1 MKLQRRHWLGN
12 FAWRV
17 EMTRQGTA
25 RDTKINIIEFEFPL
39 CILLLCVRV
48 DKNVACLSSLIS
60 MSATLTGARVT
71 NEIAKREQKTLII
84 HLLNIM

>member
-17 EMTRQGTA
+17 EMTQQGTA

-39 CILLLCVRV
+39 CILLLCDIMQHITTVSVCDNNLHDRHLWKY
-48 DKNVACLSSLIS
+48 DGGNKAN
-60 MSATLTGARVT
+60 
-71 NEIAKREQKTLII
+71 KR
-84 HLLNIM
+84 

>member
-39 CILLLCVRV
+39 CILLLCVST
-48 DKNVACLSSLIS
+48 VAFFPRACTHGKVYIP
-60 MSATLTGARVT
+60 LTFT
-71 NEIAKREQKTLII
+71 NEITNRIKG
-84 HLLNIM
+84 